1 MCNTGKNKNII
12 NNSELE
18 LYLTVANLVRG
29 NLPAFYNFVFEY
41 LFQKNKLEAKKF
53 RFAISLS
60 TWIKLKYLLPAI
72 NINEFIT
79 YC

>member
-1 MCNTGKNKNII
+1 MCNTGKNKNTTNNPII

-41 LFQKNKLEAKKF
+41 LFQKNKVEA
-53 RFAISLS
+53 
-60 TWIKLKYLLPAI
+60 
-72 NINEFIT
+72 
-79 YC
+79 